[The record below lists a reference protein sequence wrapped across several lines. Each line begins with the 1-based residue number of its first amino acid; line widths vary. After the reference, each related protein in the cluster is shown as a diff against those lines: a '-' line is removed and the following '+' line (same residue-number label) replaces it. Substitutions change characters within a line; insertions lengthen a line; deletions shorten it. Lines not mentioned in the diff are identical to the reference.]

1 MKVAWMITGAEYF
14 LINCIDI
21 INRLGPA
28 KVDVFISRAAKEIME
43 RYNFMEKLKD
53 FKIVEDRSSS
63 SPEIFSLF
71 ASKYGLLVV
80 APATSNTVAK
90 FVMGISDNLIT
101 NMFAQAGKLRM
112 PTFVLP
118 TDVKDE
124 IIFTTKSG
132 KKYKIWRRK
141 VDKEN
146 IQRLSEMEG
155 VKLFLSPE
163 ELEEEVTIHLEKDT

>member
-14 LINCIDI
+14 LDDCIDVI
-21 INRLGPA
+21 KRLGSS
-28 KVDVFISRAAKEIME
+28 KVDIFVSRAAKEIME
-43 RYNFMEKLKD
+43 RYNFMEKLED
-53 FKIVEDRSSS
+53 FRIIEDRLSS

-71 ASKYGLLVV
+71 AGKYDLLVV

-101 NMFAQAGKLRM
+101 NMFAQAGKLRI
-112 PTFVLP
+112 PIFVLP
-118 TDVKDE
+118 TDAKDE

-163 ELEEEVTIHLEKDT
+163 ELEEEVTKHLEKDT